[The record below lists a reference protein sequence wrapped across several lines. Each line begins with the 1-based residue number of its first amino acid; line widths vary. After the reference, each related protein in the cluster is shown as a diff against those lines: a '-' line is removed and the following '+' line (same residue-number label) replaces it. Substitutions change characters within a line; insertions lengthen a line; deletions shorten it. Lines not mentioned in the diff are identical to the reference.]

1 MTSSLDIAGE
11 NQEADQTLMLGN
23 LRLNLESLRVTVE
36 GRLVD
41 LTYREFELL
50 RILVAQ
56 PERIIPYE
64 ALAREMWGVAGRS
77 AIRHLNVIVHR
88 LRTKLSGFHPYAI
101 ETVRG
106 RGYGLL
112 RASQVT

>member
-1 MTSSLDIAGE
+1 VTSSRDIAGE
-11 NQEADQTLMLGN
+11 EETEGPTVTLGN

-36 GRLVD
+36 GRFVD

-50 RILVAQ
+50 RILAAR
-56 PERIIPYE
+56 PERVIPYE
-64 ALAREMWGVAGRS
+64 ALAREMWGVAGRG

-112 RASQVT
+112 RPSPVT